1 MLLVYVLHSFD
12 VKFLPWQPISE
23 FSEFF
28 LISVIYTI
36 SIDYFM
42 HQWPEL

>member
-1 MLLVYVLHSFD
+1 MQLVYVLHRIDFI
-12 VKFLPWQPISE
+12 FLPWQLISE

-36 SIDYFM
+36 SIDYFYASVA
-42 HQWPEL
+42 